1 MKRII
6 FVILAIVCVSALSF
20 SQSAPSTVANVS
32 TNPIATEN
40 VNNLWKNVVGA
51 TAIDTISTTAG
62 LVKYLVALNVNTAIA
77 SDSIKVF
84 ETTNGGSK
92 IIAFLRIPATPA
104 PAQFTFPIGVAID
117 SSFVCVQIYK
127 TSNVTSIYRKNF

>member
-1 MKRII
+1 MKKFI
-6 FVILAIVCVSALSF
+6 FVALLMLCVGSVFAQLT
-20 SQSAPSTVANVS
+20 PSTTPSVTVNAVADQN
-32 TNPIATEN
+32 I
-40 VNNLWKNVVGA
+40 NNLWKNVVGSGV
-51 TAIDTISTTAG
+51 IDTISTTAG

-92 IIAFLRIPATPA
+92 IIAFLKIPATPA
-104 PAQFTFPIGVAID
+104 PAQFVFPIGVAID

>member
-1 MKRII
+1 MKKFI
-6 FVILAIVCVSALSF
+6 FVALLMLCVGSVFAQLT
-20 SQSAPSTVANVS
+20 PSTTPSVTVNAVADQN
-32 TNPIATEN
+32 I
-40 VNNLWKNVVGA
+40 NNLWKNVVGSGV
-51 TAIDTISTTAG
+51 IDTISTTAG

-92 IIAFLRIPATPA
+92 IIAFLKIPATPA
-104 PAQFTFPIGVAID
+104 PAQFSFPIGVAID

>member
-1 MKRII
+1 MKKFI
-6 FVILAIVCVSALSF
+6 FVALLMLCVGSVFAQLT
-20 SQSAPSTVANVS
+20 PSTTPSVTVNAVADQN
-32 TNPIATEN
+32 I
-40 VNNLWKNVVGA
+40 NNLWKNVVGSGV
-51 TAIDTISTTAG
+51 IDTISTTAG

-104 PAQFTFPIGVAID
+104 PAQFVFPIGVAID

>member
-1 MKRII
+1 MKKFI
-6 FVILAIVCVSALSF
+6 FVALLMLCVGSVFAQLT
-20 SQSAPSTVANVS
+20 PSTTPSVTVNAVAG
-32 TNPIATEN
+32 EN
-40 VNNLWKNVVGA
+40 INNLWKNVVGSGV
-51 TAIDTISTTAG
+51 IDTISTTAG

-92 IIAFLRIPATPA
+92 MIAFLRIPATPA
-104 PAQFTFPIGVAID
+104 PAQFVFPIGVAID